1 MGFSCRYLDSVLPG
15 DGGLAVLPGSHK
27 SAYDRPEHL
36 FGPHGGARGADVYS
50 DPARHELS
58 QQLIEDGMRLLRP
71 QAGDAVLM
79 SEATVHTALP
89 WRPTDRRRRTLVL
102 RYQPQHTG
110 ALSDSPGAWPSAWP
124 DEIAEV
130 LAPETRELIAPAH
143 VTHLKNVAARAEVT
157 LSEPQQGARQ
167 QRARL

>member
-1 MGFSCRYLDSVLPG
+1 
-15 DGGLAVLPGSHK
+15 
-27 SAYDRPEHL
+27 
-36 FGPHGGARGADVYS
+36 
-50 DPARHELS
+50 
-58 QQLIEDGMRLLRP
+58 MRLLRP

-102 RYQPQHTG
+102 RYQPQHMG
-110 ALSDSPGAWPSAWP
+110 ALSNSPGAWPHAWP
-124 DEIAEV
+124 DDIAEV

-157 LSEPQQGARQ
+157 LSEPEQGARQ
-167 QRARL
+167 QGARL